1 MDGKLDDHVH
11 SIGPNSM
18 KCSKEGCDFVLVIPP
33 ISFSIDV
40 FNKSELVV
48 NDGFSTDSYATV
60 VARLRQIADDLSKKY
75 P

>member
-1 MDGKLDDHVH
+1 MSDHVH
-11 SIGPNSM
+11 QIGPNSM
-18 KCSKEGCDFVLVIPP
+18 KCSHEGCNFVLRIPD

-48 NDGFSTDSYATV
+48 NDGFSTDSFSTV
-60 VARLRQIADDLSKKY
+60 AARLRQIADDLSRKY